1 MSFENRKRMSF
12 NEAVEAFEKPTN
24 TISHL
29 TYNDDGTFSIVDH
42 INCEY
47 CRFCEAENFPENA
60 SADTFTVHR
69 ARPDIYDNEGY

>member
-1 MSFENRKRMSF
+1 MSFETRTRMSLTDAI
-12 NEAVEAFEKPTN
+12 EQIGKPTN

-42 INCEY
+42 IVCEY

-60 SADTFTVHR
+60 PPDTFTIHR
-69 ARPDIYDNEGY
+69 ARPDIYDNE